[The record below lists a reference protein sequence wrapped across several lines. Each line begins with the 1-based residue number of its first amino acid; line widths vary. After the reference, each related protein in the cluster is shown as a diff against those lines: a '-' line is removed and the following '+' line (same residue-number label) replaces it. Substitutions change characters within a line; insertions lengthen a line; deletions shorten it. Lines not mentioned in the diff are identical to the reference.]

1 MCRQDRLLTMRI
13 LRARGGSSHTGEPCP
28 LSNQV
33 FSAHAE
39 VVPRLC
45 KACYGRTGILRA
57 RGGSST
63 SDKATSKAIR
73 YSPRTR
79 R

>member
-1 MCRQDRLLTMRI
+1 MVVSRSKLMR
-13 LRARGGSSHTGEPCP
+13 
-28 LSNQV
+28 V

-39 VVPRLC
+39 VVPGVTAVVLSVLC
-45 KACYGRTGILRA
+45 ILRA

-63 SDKATSKAIR
+63 IGLDSGALCK

>member
-1 MCRQDRLLTMRI
+1 MDQI
-13 LRARGGSSHTGEPCP
+13 GE
-28 LSNQV
+28 NQPTV

-39 VVPRLC
+39 VVPIMSASPARWWC
-45 KACYGRTGILRA
+45 ILRA

-63 SDKATSKAIR
+63 IAEWEASGNV

>member
-1 MCRQDRLLTMRI
+1 MAT
-13 LRARGGSSHTGEPCP
+13 P
-28 LSNQV
+28 LPAFMFV

-39 VVPRLC
+39 VVPISLAPKC
-45 KACYGRTGILRA
+45 VFKGILRA
-57 RGGSST
+57 RGGSSNEFV
-63 SDKATSKAIR
+63 KVLVPNR

>member
-1 MCRQDRLLTMRI
+1 MTVGAVDDFDT
-13 LRARGGSSHTGEPCP
+13 
-28 LSNQV
+28 V

-39 VVPRLC
+39 VVPYRLISHS
-45 KACYGRTGILRA
+45 ILA
-57 RGGSST
+57 
-63 SDKATSKAIR
+63 R